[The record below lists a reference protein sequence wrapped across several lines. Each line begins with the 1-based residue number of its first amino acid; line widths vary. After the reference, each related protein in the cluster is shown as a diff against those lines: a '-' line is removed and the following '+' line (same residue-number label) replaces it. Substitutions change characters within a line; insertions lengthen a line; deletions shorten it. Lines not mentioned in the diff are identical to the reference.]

1 MKISPG
7 DTLQIFL
14 TVDGVPYAKTHVF
27 TEELHKLVLGRRID
41 ALGQELLYDIDR
53 YADEPVPPTKKE
65 PVGVP
70 NEEWVSA
77 FRIEVLK
84 TAHRKLGKLV
94 RQGDIGGNGWDQSAQ
109 RNGIVMALN
118 ELSRMIKGETE
129 EAPHEG

>member
-1 MKISPG
+1 M
-7 DTLQIFL
+7 
-14 TVDGVPYAKTHVF
+14 
-27 TEELHKLVLGRRID
+27 
-41 ALGQELLYDIDR
+41 
-53 YADEPVPPTKKE
+53 
-65 PVGVP
+65 GVP

-109 RNGIVMALN
+109 RNGIVLALN